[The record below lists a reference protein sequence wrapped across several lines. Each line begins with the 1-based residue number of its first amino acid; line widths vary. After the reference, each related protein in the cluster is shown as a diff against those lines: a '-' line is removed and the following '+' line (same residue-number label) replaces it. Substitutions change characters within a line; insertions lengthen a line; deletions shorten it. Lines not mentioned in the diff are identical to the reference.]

1 MDVALPEVVTG
12 STEPVD
18 PFVVEEEGN
27 PSEAPSPPPDVVDVI
42 GPWVWPAETSVVTA
56 PESPQP
62 PNNPPSTTIL
72 AQQRN
77 ASISE
82 QNEHNKPRR
91 DMHQNLATIYSDR
104 CRPMERRRFLV
115 SSLGGFAAGTAFA
128 AACTSQAQDPASD
141 QSAPAPGPNPGSA
154 PKPPGPPPLPTLGPQ
169 PPDGRQFS
177 YAQQGEDLIVL
188 QALSMLGISRPSYLD
203 VGAFH
208 PMIGSNTYLMYAAGG
223 RGVLVEP
230 NPAMTKMLTEGRP
243 KDVVVNAG
251 VGIGEAT
258 EADYYLIKDR
268 PQLNTFSKAQV
279 DRYVAEGGALH
290 STIRMK
296 LEPIDGLIED
306 HFESAPDFLSIDV
319 EGLDLEILQTMSF
332 TRRPAVLC
340 VESSVYG
347 TTGLVRPLVEFMRA
361 KGYAVRGGSMINTM
375 FVDEARLKAKAPDGA
390 TLTF

>member
-1 MDVALPEVVTG
+1 MAVPTNPYLIPTG
-12 STEPVD
+12 KYNYHNTRNHIEDPRLDPVY
-18 PFVVEEEGN
+18 
-27 PSEAPSPPPDVVDVI
+27 SE
-42 GPWVWPAETSVVTA
+42 
-56 PESPQP
+56 
-62 PNNPPSTTIL
+62 
-72 AQQRN
+72 
-77 ASISE
+77 
-82 QNEHNKPRR
+82 RR
-91 DMHQNLATIYSDR
+91 
-104 CRPMERRRFLV
+104 RPMERRRFLV

-128 AACTSQAQDPASD
+128 AACSSQAQDPTSGQAGT
-141 QSAPAPGPNPGSA
+141 PAPDPGSA
-154 PKPPGPPPLPTLGPQ
+154 AKPAGPPPLPTLGPQ

-188 QALSMLGISRPSYLD
+188 QALTMLGIGKPSYLD

-230 NPAMTKMLTEGRP
+230 NPAMTKMLAEVRP

-279 DRYVAEGGALH
+279 DRYVAEGGTLEK
-290 STIRMK
+290 TVPMK
-296 LEPIDGLIED
+296 LERIDALIES
-306 HFESAPDFLSIDV
+306 HFKTAPDFLSIDV
-319 EGLDLEILQTMSF
+319 EGLDLEILQTMNF
-332 TRRPAVLC
+332 DKHRPTVLC
-340 VESSVYG
+340 VESAVYG
-347 TTGLVRPLVEFMRA
+347 TTGLVRPLIEFMRA

-375 FVDEARLKAKAPDGA
+375 FVDEARLEAKAPDGA